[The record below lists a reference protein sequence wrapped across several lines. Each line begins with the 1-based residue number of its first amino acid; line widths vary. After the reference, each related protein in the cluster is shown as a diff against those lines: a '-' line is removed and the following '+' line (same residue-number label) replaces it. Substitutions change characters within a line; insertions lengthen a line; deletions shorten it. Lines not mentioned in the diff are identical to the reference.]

1 MTLWGL
7 TVSQRNTPTAH
18 TLASVPGDQCP
29 EPCLVKL
36 GTQHQVQLYP
46 HGSFIRK
53 LRHTLRHRACFL
65 EPFLTDLTQ
74 VLWKCLPGLLGR
86 GCSVEPLSPHT
97 SQPTTGLWLS
107 GTRYFQTGRV
117 CLSLVPP
124 TQEKLHSDYSSSST
138 SQASKDPLTRQPRH
152 SEGTLT
158 KDKGWAEG
166 RGTRPHPRQVP
177 QLLPPPWLG
186 GQGFRVHPAE
196 LPFLPSD

>member
-1 MTLWGL
+1 MFHTEQTLEAGSKKMTLWGL

-53 LRHTLRHRACFL
+53 LRDTLRHRACFL
-65 EPFLTDLTQ
+65 EPFLTNLTQ
-74 VLWKCLPGLLGR
+74 ALWKCLPGLLGR
-86 GCSVEPLSPHT
+86 GCSVEPLSPHN

-117 CLSLVPP
+117 CLSLVPLKKNSTVT
-124 TQEKLHSDYSSSST
+124 TQAAPPH
-138 SQASKDPLTRQPRH
+138 R
-152 SEGTLT
+152 
-158 KDKGWAEG
+158 
-166 RGTRPHPRQVP
+166 HPRTP
-177 QLLPPPWLG
+177 S
-186 GQGFRVHPAE
+186 QGNLATLRAP
-196 LPFLPSD
+196 